1 MIRLSRMRGSAL
13 AMARANRY
21 YLPGQIWHLTHRCH
35 KREFLLKFACDRQ
48 AWIDWLFEAR
58 KRFGLIVLDYM
69 VTSNHVHLMVQDREG
84 RKVIPESVQLVAGR
98 SGQEYNQR
106 KKRGGAFWE
115 DRYHATAVESGQHF
129 RQCLAY
135 IDLNMVRAGVVTH
148 PEQWADCGYLE
159 IQHPKARYRN
169 IDYERLME
177 LMGTRDIAQLQQVC
191 RQQIES
197 ELAEMSLERQ
207 SQWSESLAVGSSA
220 YVEMIQKK
228 LGVQAKGR
236 EILPVG
242 AGFQL
247 REKEASYRPLFDG
260 EKGYLSLENMLFWD
274 LSNDSKTS

>member
-1 MIRLSRMRGSAL
+1 MIRLSRMRRSAL

-35 KREFLLKFACDRQ
+35 RRQFLLKFACDRQ
-48 AWIDWLFEAR
+48 AWVDWLFEAR

-84 RKVIPESVQLVAGR
+84 RQVIPESVQLVAGR

-148 PEQWADCGYLE
+148 PEQWEDCGYLE
-159 IQHPKARYRN
+159 IQHPKARYRI
-169 IDYERLME
+169 IDYEQLME
-177 LMGTRDIAQLQQVC
+177 LMGTRDIAQLQQDC
-191 RQQIES
+191 RQQIEA
-197 ELAEMSLERQ
+197 ELTEMSLERQ
-207 SQWSESLAVGSSA
+207 SQWSQSLAVGSSA

-236 EILPVG
+236 EILPAG